1 MRRRLGLWAIFALA
15 GALPGGAWALSGTFL
30 NNTGTA
36 LADATVSLV
45 NAAKQTATDNAG
57 HFAFAGLSSGVTS
70 RTVLGEPALTG
81 NRISFTATAA
91 TQASVSLYAID
102 GSLIAHKEAL
112 VPAGTQS
119 IDLPDA
125 GGRHQFAIVRFSA
138 GGKARSFRCLL
149 GEGIASKSG
158 SSSSASPFLLA
169 SGLSASTARTAAKDS
184 AVDTLVVSKTTGDV
198 TSTRKLLVWSYAD
211 SVNTYLSDGKQILI
225 IDPSNDND
233 GDGISNYDERYRYH
247 TNAELFDTDGD
258 GVDDYTE
265 IKNGTDPLVA
275 DIPDFSFAMTNYP
288 VIVANYSK
296 TVGSESNKTISS
308 GGEYSNS
315 STFSEQSQATASA
328 EEAIE
333 LGIESTEGA
342 EVGTETKATASF
354 TESFKST
361 TTFGFSVSQTLG
373 AEWSKTASSNWD
385 EAQSTTSSAGETI
398 SGGDIK
404 VKIKFTNHS
413 DVAFTIQNPHVSLSA
428 TGYDLS
434 TLSTQI
440 GDLTTTDGAITL
452 PSKGTASAIFSATI
466 NNANLIEKLAYYS
479 TSLVA
484 QLSNYE
490 IVISGTTT
498 DTMMTNV
505 YRRTTLVTI
514 DPGWYAKDASVK
526 KKHIAKRSIY
536 NDFYTSLLDRYQG
549 NTLYGILAAAKDT
562 PTLDSTK
569 GRFGIFSIR
578 GLKNGEYRGSWGV
591 IVQKTNDSV
600 SIYSPSIISYDPRR
614 ISVDTTAYVTVVYS
628 ADQDSDG
635 LSGRIEAA
643 LGTSDLNRDSDSDGI
658 SDSAECAGWK
668 RSGGT
673 TTWVTD
679 PRLKDTDGDG
689 ISDLIDPDPLT
700 AEATPTDSTVILTSL
715 LISPLQGSSWSPS
728 SLSSGKNDTLAVNS
742 ILRGTS
748 KISLTFKHPVKKIFL
763 SVDGGDSVVTDVASS
778 TGADSS
784 VTYTLNIPLA
794 IGSNAFN
801 VTIYS
806 KSGTYR
812 KQLRLTGIQR
822 RLARSVTSE
831 AITVEKPAL
840 NLQGKAANITMSLS
854 KIKAKDSLVS
864 GVYLFRTRTFAVP
877 VVSSDSAKIRQADNL
892 GDSGNATKSLS
903 VGNIVVGLD
912 GQNNQYTLVHVFT
925 DDQTFTDST
934 LGRDS
939 DYVYFPY
946 VFNSTKTYL
955 TAPSTEGAY
964 YIPNRDITID
974 SVVLSEKCLY
984 GWLGSSSWNTIMRA
998 YVVVNGDTT
1007 YSDKNLWLN
1016 NGDSTSL
1023 KIPASGNIADRAS
1036 IKFPYIYSQFV
1047 RLDVSTW
1054 KDDAILPFFL
1064 ETPYI
1069 THPSGTIAGATNQ
1082 NWTGD
1087 GTQWTYVTSD
1097 GPAAAGGH
1105 DYFRN
1110 HLRIYWHY
1118 QAN

>member
-1 MRRRLGLWAIFALA
+1 MQRRLGLWAIVALA
-15 GALPGGAWALSGTFL
+15 GVLPGGAWALTGTFL
-30 NNTGTA
+30 NNNSWAA

-45 NAAKQTATDNAG
+45 NAAKQTTTDSAG
-57 HFAFAGLSSGVTS
+57 RFSFTGLSSGATS
-70 RTVLGEPALTG
+70 RTVLGEPVLSG

-102 GSLIAHKEAL
+102 GSLIGRKEAL

-119 IDLPDA
+119 IELPDA
-125 GGRHQFAIVRFSA
+125 AGRHQFAIVRFSA
-138 GGKARSFRCLL
+138 GGKARSFRLLL
-149 GEGIASKSG
+149 GAGINSGSG
-158 SSSSASPFLLA
+158 SSSPFLLA
-169 SGLSASTARTAAKDS
+169 SGLSASTARIAAKDS
-184 AVDTLVVSKTTGDV
+184 AVDTLVVSKTIGDV

-211 SVNTYLSDGKQILI
+211 SVNTYLANGKQILI
-225 IDPSNDND
+225 LDPSNDND

-342 EVGTETKATASF
+342 EVGTETKATASL

-373 AEWSKTASSNWD
+373 AEWSKTATSNWD
-385 EAQSTTSSAGETI
+385 EAQSTTSSADETI

-404 VKIKFTNHS
+404 VKIKFTNNS
-413 DVAFTIQNPHVSLSA
+413 DVAFKIQNPHVSLSA
-428 TGYDLS
+428 TGYNLS

-466 NNANLIEKLAYYS
+466 NDADLIEELAYYS

-505 YRRTTLVTI
+505 YRRTTLLTI

-526 KKHIAKRSIY
+526 KKHIAKRNIY

-569 GRFGIFSIR
+569 GRFGISSIR
-578 GLKNGEYRGSWGV
+578 GLKNGQYRGSWGV

-614 ISVDTTAYVTVVYS
+614 VSVDTTAYVTVVYS

-643 LGTSDLNRDSDSDGI
+643 LGTSDLNWDSDSDGI

-668 RSGGT
+668 RPGADST
-673 TTWVTD
+673 IWVTD

-689 ISDLIDPDPLT
+689 ISDLLDPDPLT
-700 AEATPTDSTVILTSL
+700 AEAVPTDSTVTLTSL

-728 SLSSGKNDTLAVNS
+728 SLPSGKNDTLAVGS
-742 ILRGTS
+742 TVRGTS

-763 SVDGGDSVVTDVASS
+763 SVDGGDSVATDVASS
-778 TGADSS
+778 IGTDSS
-784 VTYTLNIPLA
+784 ATYTLRLPLA

-801 VTIYS
+801 IAIYS

-831 AITVEKPAL
+831 AITVEKPAF
-840 NLQGKAANITMSLS
+840 NLQGRAANITMSLS
-854 KIKAKDSLVS
+854 KLKAKDSLVS

-877 VVSSDSAKIRQADNL
+877 VVSSDSTKIRQADNL

-903 VGNIVVGLD
+903 VGNVVVGLD
-912 GQNNQYTLVHVFT
+912 GQNNQYTLVHIFT

-934 LGRDS
+934 LARDS

-984 GWLGSSSWNTIMRA
+984 GWLGSSWNTIMRA

-1007 YSDKNLWLN
+1007 YADKNLWLN

-1023 KIPASGNIADRAS
+1023 KISASGNLADRAS
-1036 IKFPYIYSQFV
+1036 IKMPYVYSQFV

-1054 KDDAILPFFL
+1054 KDNAILPFFL

-1082 NWTGD
+1082 NWTSD

-1097 GPAAAGGH
+1097 GPVAAGGH
-1105 DYFRN
+1105 DLFRN
-1110 HLRIYWHY
+1110 HFRIYWHY